1 MAKRQDSFDDSG
13 FQEATGAVLGYEA
26 ALALVEERYY
36 MASAAV
42 NEFSD
47 STEKAKAVHEEA
59 LFLYAIGLDSLGKGA
74 EEYWRIQEKN
84 IQIQEENKK
93 IQEENEKSQQAA
105 LEKQQ
110 DAIEQND
117 QKVREATYA
126 YVSYCKLREEAS
138 KSLKSVET
146 KAYQALG
153 DELLKLV
160 EIHKFSI
167 GEFAKAMAEQVKIE
181 LTGLAAKAAIW
192 AIYETAMGCKDL
204 AVGVPESAAMHFAA
218 AKEFGIVAG
227 ASLAAAAG
235 VQALV
240 PGDSEESSS
249 SSSGSSSSSS
259 SSVQA
264 YDSGSTSTTQQVT
277 VNIYNPLSEQN
288 WQKIVEES
296 IVPALNNAAE
306 KNIIISVNK

>member
-1 MAKRQDSFDDSG
+1 M
-13 FQEATGAVLGYEA
+13 LGYEA
-26 ALALVEERYY
+26 ALASVEERYWSLS
-36 MASAAV
+36 ASASEFMSAV
-42 NEFSD
+42 SES
-47 STEKAKAVHEEA
+47 
-59 LFLYAIGLDSLGKGA
+59 G
-74 EEYWRIQEKN
+74 
-84 IQIQEENKK
+84 
-93 IQEENEKSQQAA
+93 AA
-105 LEKQQ
+105 LELFKAEEGSIFGFLEIGERFKEEEEYFKARI
-110 DAIEQND
+110 DLEKESFTALD
-117 QKVREATYA
+117 GYRKLHEAG
-126 YVSYCKLREEAS
+126 V
-138 KSLKSVET
+138 KSMQSVET

-192 AIYETAMGCKDL
+192 AIYETAMGLKDL
-204 AVGVPESAAMHFAA
+204 AVGSPGTAGMHFAA
-218 AKEFGIVAG
+218 AEEFGVIAG

-240 PGDSEESSS
+240 PGDSDESSS
-249 SSSGSSSSSS
+249 SSSSSGTSSAQSS

-264 YDSGSTSTTQQVT
+264 YDSGSTGATQQVT

-306 KNIIISVNK
+306 KNITISVNK